1 MEHFHLAK
9 NGVNVSFMRPTLTLL
24 KFCLNLFI
32 RFFRNF
38 TLMAGLKADVLD
50 FEVKFVMLKLQMGH
64 F

>member
-9 NGVNVSFMRPTLTLL
+9 NGVNVSFMRPKLTLL

-32 RFFRNF
+32 RFFRNI

-50 FEVKFVMLKLQMGH
+50 F
-64 F
+64 